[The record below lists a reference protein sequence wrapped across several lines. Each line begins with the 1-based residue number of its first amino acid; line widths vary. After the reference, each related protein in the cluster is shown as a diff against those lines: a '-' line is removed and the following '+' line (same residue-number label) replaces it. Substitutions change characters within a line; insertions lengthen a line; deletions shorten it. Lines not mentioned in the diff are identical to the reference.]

1 MGISIGRFI
10 ERSGAVWRSTGIA
23 LAFAAVS
30 GIGLAADLPTW
41 RTQVDAARALADND
55 VPRAAEQIRGLWRDI
70 PADATP
76 ADRAHAL
83 SIRSRIEIYL
93 AETDAAAASANEALA
108 IAKRNGDQAGRAE
121 ADLDLA
127 LITVNQA
134 DMKGLVAATS
144 DALTSL
150 EGVERPDLMSEA
162 MLRASMRYLRFGDLE
177 QSVAMSVQ
185 GLEMA
190 RRSDNPRA
198 LAYALQG
205 MGISFSTAG
214 RHAQA
219 LEYFT
224 QMLAEARRAGSLLLQ
239 ADATASIG
247 SATASLGDVN
257 GGEASL
263 REAVK
268 LYQRVGGPFYAA
280 FGRFNVATNLS
291 KQGRHGEAMAMLE
304 QVLSIYEQYPNRIGR
319 WYTLMALSEE
329 SASLGRPAPSQSFA
343 NDAYA
348 LAQRI
353 GSPVYV
359 AQSAR
364 RLSEMAAAGGDF
376 KRAYMLGA
384 EAAKNTAQLQQDKGG
399 DRIVELAQ
407 RYEQEGRRRQIA
419 ALTQRNERQAA
430 ELTRRALQ
438 QRWLWTLAVAGG
450 IALLG
455 AALFIGRQRVSNRKL
470 ASLNEQ
476 LAQSRTSIQD
486 QAELLRS
493 ILDSI
498 ADGVTVAD
506 ASGNIILINPAGR
519 ALVGFDEGPAA
530 GHPEWSE
537 HFGLFRPDGVTPFP
551 SEELPLRRALL
562 GEPSDGVL
570 MIVRNARLPEGRWLS
585 VNTRPLLDAVG
596 IVRGGVSIYTDVGER
611 KRAEESIRAANAQLE
626 ERVDERT
633 ADLARAREA
642 AEVAAAAKSEFLAN
656 MSHEIRTP
664 MNAIL
669 GMSCLALQSPLPPR
683 QRDQIAKVHR
693 AAESLLGIINDI
705 LDFSKIEAG
714 RLELESTAF
723 DLDQVLDGVGAL
735 TTLAADEKGL
745 ELLIG
750 RGPDVPAQLIG
761 DSLRLRQ
768 ALLNLVNN
776 AVKFT
781 ERGQVALRVA
791 LAGERDDRA
800 QLDFSVS
807 DSGIGMSDNQV
818 RALFQPFSQADASTS
833 RRFGGTGLGL
843 AITRRLVELMG
854 GEIVVRSTEGRG
866 SRFSF
871 SLALQRSQ
879 APPDS
884 ARRARIATLTDRRL
898 LVVEAG
904 ADARAVARDY
914 ASAAGMVV
922 QDAASAMEA
931 ARAIEVAATASPID
945 LVLVGTTLPDM
956 SALDC
961 ALLLRQKARNRP
973 PPVAILCPMPEQESL
988 QAAIDRCGQAAIGLL
1003 VRPLTFHSFVDGAA
1017 RQVDPGQAPV
1027 ALPIAH
1033 GEQLAANRA
1042 AVRGARVLLVEDNP
1056 INQELTQEL
1065 LGAAGVS
1072 VRLAG
1077 NGREALTMLAQER
1090 FDGVLMD
1097 CQMPVMDG
1105 YEAARALRCLP
1116 HLARL
1121 PVIAMTANAMVDDVR
1136 RALEAGMN
1144 DHVAKPVAIEPFF
1157 ATLAR
1162 WVQPSVGSPA
1172 GERALSTA
1180 RTLPELA
1187 GVEVDRV
1194 VDDLGGDAA
1203 LYRRMLCMFR
1213 DTERDFRQ
1221 RLLAADGA
1229 GDRAAAIDIAHGLC
1243 GSSSSLG
1250 MRDLFAAASALEG
1263 ALRAAPPQ
1271 AALDAAAG
1279 NALRDV
1285 TAALDRVLLDLDREM
1300 AVGDASPAVTG
1311 SA

>member
-1 MGISIGRFI
+1 MDATIGRLI
-10 ERSGAVWRSTGIA
+10 ERRAAGWRAAGVA
-23 LAFAAVS
+23 LVLSVAAGGGV
-30 GIGLAADLPTW
+30 AADLAGW
-41 RTQVDAARALADND
+41 RTQIDAVRLLADND
-55 VPRAAEQIRGLWRDI
+55 VARASGQMQALWRDI
-70 PADATP
+70 PPEATP
-76 ADRAHAL
+76 ADRVHAL
-83 SIRSRIEIYL
+83 NVRSRIENYL
-93 AETDAAAASANEALA
+93 AQTELAAASANEALA
-108 IAKRNGDQAGRAE
+108 LATRTGDNAGRAE
-121 ADLDLA
+121 ADLNLA

-134 DMKGLVAATS
+134 DMKGLVTATA

-150 EGVERPDLMSEA
+150 EGVDRPVLLSEA

-190 RRSDNPRA
+190 RRSDSPRA

-214 RHAQA
+214 HHAQA

-224 QMLAEARRAGSLLLQ
+224 QMQIEARHAGSLLLE

-247 SATASLGDVN
+247 AAIAAMGDVKA
-257 GGEASL
+257 GEAYL
-263 REAVK
+263 REAVR
-268 LYQRVGGPFYAA
+268 LYQRVGGPYYVN
-280 FGRFNVATNLS
+280 FGLFNLATNLR
-291 KQGRHGEAMAMLE
+291 KQGRHVEAFALIE
-304 QVLSIYEQYPNRIGR
+304 QVLAVYEQHPNRIGR
-319 WYTLMALSEE
+319 WYALMALDEE
-329 SASLGRPAPSQSFA
+329 SATLGRPAASQTFA

-348 LAQRI
+348 LALQI
-353 GSPVYV
+353 GSPVYI

-364 RLSEMAAAGGDF
+364 RMSELAAAAGDY
-376 KRAYMLGA
+376 KRAYALGA
-384 EAAKNTAQLQQDKGG
+384 EAARNTAQLQQDKGG

-407 RYEQEGRRRQIA
+407 RYEQESRRREIA

-438 QRWLWTLAVAGG
+438 QRWLWTLAATGG

-455 AALFIGRQRVSNRKL
+455 AAFFIWRQRVSNREL
-470 ASLNEQ
+470 GSLNAQ

-506 ASGNIILINPAGR
+506 ASGAIILLNPAGR
-519 ALVGFDEGPAA
+519 ALVGVEVEPAQ
-530 GHPEWSE
+530 GYERWSE

-551 SEELPLRRALL
+551 ADELPLRRALL

-570 MIVRNARLPEGRWLS
+570 MMVRNAALPEGRWLS
-585 VNTRPLLDAVG
+585 VSTRPLLDAAGV
-596 IVRGGVSIYTDVGER
+596 VRGGVAIYTDVGER
-611 KRAEESIRAANAQLE
+611 KRAEDSIRAANARLE
-626 ERVDERT
+626 ERVGERT
-633 ADLARAREA
+633 ADLARARQA

-669 GMSCLALQSPLPPR
+669 GMSYLALQSPLPAR

-714 RLELESTAF
+714 RLELETTAF
-723 DLDQVLDGVGAL
+723 DLDQVLESVGAL
-735 TTLAADEKGL
+735 TALAADDKGL
-745 ELLIG
+745 EFLIG
-750 RGPDVPAQLIG
+750 RGPDVPTQLLG
-761 DSLRLRQ
+761 DPLRLRQ

-781 ERGQVALRVA
+781 ERGQVTLRVDA
-791 LAGERDDRA
+791 AGEREGSAR
-800 QLDFSVS
+800 LDFSVT
-807 DSGIGMSDNQV
+807 DSGIGMRDDQI
-818 RALFQPFSQADASTS
+818 RLLFQPFSQADASTS

-843 AITRRLVELMG
+843 AITRRLVDLMG
-854 GEIVVRSTEGRG
+854 GEVTVRSREGAG

-871 SLALQRSQ
+871 TLALPRSD
-879 APPDS
+879 APPDA
-884 ARRARIATLTDRRL
+884 ARQARIATLERKHI
-898 LVVEAG
+898 LVCEAG
-904 ADARAVARDY
+904 AAARTVARDY
-914 ASAAGMVV
+914 AGAAGMIVL
-922 QDAASAMEA
+922 DAASAMEA
-931 ARAIEVAATASPID
+931 AQAIEVAATRALVD

-961 ALLLRQKARNRP
+961 ALLLRRKARGRP
-973 PPVAILCPMPEQESL
+973 PAVAIVCPMPQQESL
-988 QAAIDRCGQAAIGLL
+988 QAGIDRCGEAALGI
-1003 VRPLTFHSFVDGAA
+1003 VTRPLTFHAFVDGAA
-1017 RQVDPGQAPV
+1017 RLIDPRHAFAAPP
-1027 ALPIAH
+1027 AAH
-1033 GEQLAANRA
+1033 GERLAANRA
-1042 AVRGARVLLVEDNP
+1042 AVKGARVLLVDDNP

-1065 LGAAGVS
+1065 LSAAGVS

-1077 NGREALTMLAQER
+1077 NGREALAILAHER

-1116 HLARL
+1116 HLAPL

-1144 DHVAKPVAIEPFF
+1144 DHVAKPVAVEPFF

-1162 WVQPSVGSPA
+1162 WVKPSLAWTAATAPA
-1172 GERALSTA
+1172 PRQDLA
-1180 RTLPELA
+1180 LPELA
-1187 GVEVDRV
+1187 GIDVDRV
-1194 VDDLGGDAA
+1194 VDNLGGDVA
-1203 LYRRMLCMFR
+1203 LFRRMLALFR
-1213 DTERDFRQ
+1213 DTERDFPQ
-1221 RLLAADGA
+1221 RLQAADDA
-1229 GDRAAAIDIAHGLC
+1229 GDRTAAIDIVHGLC
-1243 GSSSSLG
+1243 GSAGSLG
-1250 MRDLFAAASALEG
+1250 MGDLLASAG
-1263 ALRAAPPQ
+1263 ALEKVLRATPADV
-1271 AALDAAAG
+1271 ALDVAAG
-1279 NALRDV
+1279 EELRQL
-1285 TAALDRVLLDLDREM
+1285 TAALARIFLELDREM
-1300 AVGDASPAVTG
+1300 AVG

>member
-1 MGISIGRFI
+1 MGTSIGRHI
-10 ERSGAVWRSTGIA
+10 ERRGAAWRAAGAA
-23 LAFAAVS
+23 LAFAAAA
-30 GIGLAADLPTW
+30 GAGLAADLPTW
-41 RTQVDAARALADND
+41 RTQVDAARSLADND
-55 VPRAAEQIRGLWRDI
+55 VARAAGQMQRLWRDI

-83 SIRSRIEIYL
+83 NVRSRIENYL
-93 AETDAAAASANEALA
+93 AETEVASASANEALA
-108 IAKRNGDQAGRAE
+108 IATRNGDRAGRAE
-121 ADLDLA
+121 ADLNLA

-134 DMKGLVAATS
+134 DMKGLVTVTS

-150 EGVERPDLMSEA
+150 EGVDRPDLMSEA
-162 MLRASMRYLRFGDLE
+162 MLRASMRYLRFGDLD

-198 LAYALQG
+198 LVYALHG

-219 LEYFT
+219 LEYFK
-224 QMLAEARRAGSLLLQ
+224 QMLTEARRAGSLLLE

-247 SATASLGDVN
+247 SATASMGDLKA
-257 GGEASL
+257 GEAYL
-263 REAVK
+263 RDAVR
-268 LYQRVGGPFYAA
+268 LYQRVGGPFYVS
-280 FGRFNVATNLS
+280 FGLFNLATNLR
-291 KQGRHGEAMAMLE
+291 KQGRHDEAAAMME
-304 QVLSIYEQYPNRIGR
+304 QVLSSYEQHPNRIGR

-329 SASLGRPAPSQSFA
+329 SASLGRSAASQSFA

-348 LAQRI
+348 LAQQI
-353 GSPVYV
+353 GSPVYL

-376 KRAYMLGA
+376 KRAYALGA
-384 EAAKNTAQLQQDKGG
+384 EAAKNAAQLQQDKGG

-407 RYEQEGRRRQIA
+407 RYEQEGRRREIA

-455 AALFIGRQRVSNRKL
+455 AALFIGRQRASNRKL
-470 ASLNEQ
+470 ASLNAQ

-519 ALVGFDEGPAA
+519 ALVGVDEEPASDYR
-530 GHPEWSE
+530 GWSE

-570 MIVRNARLPEGRWLS
+570 MMVRNACVPEGRWLS
-585 VNTRPLLDAVG
+585 VSTRPLLDAAGV
-596 IVRGGVSIYTDVGER
+596 VRGGVAIYTDVGER

-633 ADLARAREA
+633 ADLAHARQA

-669 GMSCLALQSPLPPR
+669 GMSYLALQSPLAPR

-723 DLDQVLDGVGAL
+723 DLDQVLEGVGSL
-735 TTLAADEKGL
+735 TALAADEKGL

-750 RGPDVPAQLIG
+750 RGPDVPTQLVG

-781 ERGQVALRVA
+781 ERGHVALRVDF
-791 LAGERDDRA
+791 AGDRDGRA
-800 QLDFSVS
+800 CLDFSVS
-807 DSGIGMSDNQV
+807 DSGIGMRDDQI

-854 GEIVVRSTEGRG
+854 GEIAVRSREGSG

-879 APPDS
+879 AQPDA
-884 ARRARIATLTDRRL
+884 ARRARIATLARRRI
-898 LVVEAG
+898 LVVESG
-904 ADARAVARDY
+904 AAVRTVARDY

-931 ARAIEVAATASPID
+931 AQAIEVAATQSTID
-945 LVLVGTTLPDM
+945 LVLVGTSLPDM

-961 ALLLRQKARNRP
+961 ALLLRQKARGRP
-973 PPVAILCPMPEQESL
+973 PAVAILSPLPQQESL
-988 QAAIDRCGQAAIGLL
+988 QADIDRHGQTAIGLL
-1003 VRPLTFHSFVDGAA
+1003 ARPLTFHAFVDGAA
-1017 RQVDPGQAPV
+1017 RLVDPGQAQAAPPV
-1027 ALPIAH
+1027 APS
-1033 GEQLAANRA
+1033 EPLAVNRA
-1042 AVRGARVLLVEDNP
+1042 AVRGARVLLVDDNP
-1056 INQELTQEL
+1056 INQELTQDL

-1072 VRLAG
+1072 VRRAG
-1077 NGREALTMLAQER
+1077 NGREALTILAKER

-1105 YEAARALRCLP
+1105 YEATRALRCLP
-1116 HLARL
+1116 HLAQL

-1144 DHVAKPVAIEPFF
+1144 DHVAKPIAVEPFF

-1162 WVQPSVGSPA
+1162 WVKPSIAWTPA
-1172 GERALSTA
+1172 PDPAPPTLRA
-1180 RTLPELA
+1180 LPELA
-1187 GVEVDRV
+1187 GVDVDRI
-1194 VDDLGGDAA
+1194 VDDLGGDVA
-1203 LYRRMLCMFR
+1203 LYRRMLTKFR
-1213 DTERDFRQ
+1213 DTERDFQQ

-1229 GDRAAAIDIAHGLC
+1229 GDRAAAIDIVHGLC
-1243 GSSSSLG
+1243 GSSGRLG
-1250 MRDLFAAASALEG
+1250 MRDLFAAASALES

-1271 AALDAAAG
+1271 AALETAAG
-1279 NALRDV
+1279 DALRDV
-1285 TAALDRVLLDLDREM
+1285 TAALARVFRELDREM
-1300 AVGDASPAVTG
+1300 AVGDA
-1311 SA
+1311 